1 MIFLKYSI
9 GEFSKLTGLGIHTLR
24 YYEQEHLLSPE
35 RNAGSRRC
43 YSEQDLAWAEFIKR
57 LTGTKMP
64 IKEIRQYAALRTLGD
79 STRPERLE
87 LLTAHREALCGQI
100 RQLQEHLENLDGKI
114 DFYRREIARAAE
126 KPTDS
131 QPKAQNDRA
140 DET

>member
-1 MIFLKYSI
+1 M
-9 GEFSKLTGLGIHTLR
+9 
-24 YYEQEHLLSPE
+24 
-35 RNAGSRRC
+35 
-43 YSEQDLAWAEFIKR
+43 
-57 LTGTKMP
+57 
-64 IKEIRQYAALRTLGD
+64 
-79 STRPERLE
+79 PERLE